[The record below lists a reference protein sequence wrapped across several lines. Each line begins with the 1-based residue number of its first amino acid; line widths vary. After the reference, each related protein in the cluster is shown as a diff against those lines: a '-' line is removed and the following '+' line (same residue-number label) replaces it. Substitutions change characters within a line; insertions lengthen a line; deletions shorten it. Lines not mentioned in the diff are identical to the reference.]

1 MAIEIADHDPG
12 WPAEFDRLAA
22 ALSDRLGATAL
33 RIDHVGSTAVPGLAA
48 KNVIDVQVAV
58 ARLDRGSL
66 EAALDGSGLRL
77 MTGVDRDH
85 LPAGAPAAA
94 VGWEK
99 LLFAAGP
106 GQRPANVH
114 VRVLDAPNW
123 RYALLFRDHLRE
135 HPATAAGYAELK
147 RRLAALGID
156 RATYAEVKDPACDLI
171 IEAAEAWAAA
181 TGWRPAE
188 PGTPPPFSTRDR

>member
-1 MAIEIADHDPG
+1 MPIEIADPDPR
-12 WPAEFDRLAA
+12 WPKEFERLAA
-22 ALSDRLGATAL
+22 DLWGRLGAVAVG
-33 RIDHVGSTAVPGLAA
+33 IDHIGSTAVPGLAA
-48 KNVIDVQVAV
+48 KDVIDVQVAV
-58 ARLDRGSL
+58 ARLDPEPL

-77 MTGVDRDH
+77 MTGIVRDH
-85 LPAGAPAAA
+85 LPAGAAGGGG
-94 VGWEK
+94 GWEK
-99 LLFAAGP
+99 LFFTAVP

-114 VRVLDAPNW
+114 VRVIDAPNW

-156 RATYAEVKDPACDLI
+156 RGTYADVKDPACDLI

-181 TGWRPAE
+181 SGWRPQTA
-188 PGTPPPFSTRDR
+188 PRP